1 MSRIDVDDLGRRIID
16 GERLALARG
25 ITLAESTRDDDQA
38 RAQALLDAVAGHTGG
53 AVRVGLSGT
62 PGVGKST
69 FIETLGAH
77 LTAAGKSLAVLAIDP
92 SSPTTGG
99 SILGDKTR
107 MEQLSQN
114 PRAFIRPSPSSGALG
129 GVAAHTREALL
140 LCEAAGFDVV
150 VVETVGVGQSEHA
163 VQSLT
168 DTFVLLVAPGAGDDL
183 QGQKRGILD
192 LVDVVV
198 VNKADG
204 SRAIEAQET
213 AAHYRNAGQLL
224 HHGKSWV
231 PPVLLCSSIENRG
244 VVEVWS
250 AIETHRASLGDALA
264 QRRAQQAEQWLWR
277 CFETELVRRGLQHP
291 ELRAAVAGV
300 VADVRSGRRSPS
312 RAAAALAEIAMPQ
325 GGPKAAAPR

>member
-1 MSRIDVDDLGRRIID
+1 MIDVDDLGRRIVA

-25 ITLAESTRDDDQA
+25 ITLVESTRADDQA
-38 RAQALLDAVAGHTGG
+38 RGQALLDVTAPHTGR

-69 FIETLGAH
+69 FIETLGRT
-77 LTAAGKSLAVLAIDP
+77 LTGEGKSLAVLAIDP

-107 MEQLSQN
+107 MEELSQN

-129 GVAAHTREALL
+129 GVAARTREALL

-163 VQSLT
+163 VHSLT

-204 SRAIEAQET
+204 ARAPEAAQT
-213 AAHYRNAGQLL
+213 AAHYQNAGHLL
-224 HHGKSWV
+224 HHGKGWQ
-231 PPVLLCSSIENRG
+231 PPVLLCSATEDLG
-244 VVEVWS
+244 VVEVWA
-250 AIETHRASLGDALA
+250 AIERHRAFLAPALPE
-264 QRRAQQAEQWLWR
+264 RRASQAQQWFAR
-277 CFETELVRRGLQHP
+277 CFEAELVRRGLAHP
-291 ELRAAVAGV
+291 DVQAAVAAV
-300 VADVRSGRRSPS
+300 VADVRSGRISPGRAASSLADLVIPPPS
-312 RAAAALAEIAMPQ
+312 R
-325 GGPKAAAPR
+325 